1 MKTVK
6 SLKDSSLQIKGITQ
20 IIENKPKEQH
30 SGFLGILVGT
40 LGTHLLKLRL
50 AGQGVITEDNG
61 VTTDAHKFQ
70 IHRIR

>member
-40 LGTHLLKLRL
+40 LGKHLLKLRL
-50 AGQGVITEDNG
+50 AGQGVITGDNG
-61 VTTDAHKFQ
+61 VTTDAQDFQ